1 MTSLHYDNI
10 RPNYYLSRWQYYEAA
25 RHDLTPTELKH
36 AKVFFNALKNLDKG
50 SLAILT
56 DIFYFSKDY
65 TSPDKRGYYQ
75 TVRAVPSS
83 TLAKKYGVS
92 VDKFGNMRR
101 EAQFKL
107 KRELQEVMKQIT
119 EGVD

>member
-36 AKVFFNALKNLDKG
+36 AKVFFNALKNLDRD
-50 SLAILT
+50 SLAVLT
-56 DIFYFSKDY
+56 DVFYFSKDY
-65 TSPDKRGYYQ
+65 TSADKRGYYQ

-107 KRELQEVMKQIT
+107 KREMEEVMKQIT